1 MTDGITEQA
10 AQQMDEVTHD
20 FVFVADAA
28 QAVAGKLYVVGGG
41 WTHLWLPEFP
51 GRAPIPFFVAIGLR
65 IPWNRTNQRFTFSLE
80 VRDSDEALIGGE
92 PAAHGDFEQGRPPG
106 LTPGT
111 EQPLMMAVP
120 IGVEFP
126 EPGRYVFVVLV
137 NDTEVGRTAIEVR
150 PVPTT
155 Q

>member
-1 MTDGITEQA
+1 MTESGRSPVDDITSE
-10 AQQMDEVTHD
+10 

-41 WTHLWLPEFP
+41 WSHIWLPEFP
-51 GRAPIPFFVAIGLR
+51 GRPPIPFHVAIGLR
-65 IPWNRTNQRFTFSLE
+65 IPWNRTNERFGFALE
-80 VRDSDEALIGGE
+80 VRNVDEERLGE
-92 PAAHGDFEQGRPPG
+92 GPAAFGDFEQGRPPG

-111 EQPLMMAVP
+111 EQRLMLAVP

-137 NDTEVGRTAIEVR
+137 NDQEVDRTAIDVR
-150 PVPTT
+150 QAPVA
-155 Q
+155 QQSI

>member
-1 MTDGITEQA
+1 
-10 AQQMDEVTHD
+10 MDAVEAD

-51 GRAPIPFFVAIGLR
+51 SRPPIPFFVAVGLR
-65 IPWNRTNQRFTFSLE
+65 VPWNRTNQRFKFALQ
-80 VRDSDEALIGGE
+80 VRDSDENAIGDE
-92 PAAHGDFEQGRPPG
+92 PAAFGDFEQGRPPG

-111 EQPLMMAVP
+111 EQRLMMAVP

-137 NDTEVGRTAIEVR
+137 NDVEVARTTIEVR
-150 PVPTT
+150 QAELGQQAPAA
-155 Q
+155 